1 MKDFSTNECKRVLT
15 LSNLEIDHSELE
27 SECKVLIELASKITN
42 MDVTLIN
49 LLDSFTQWT
58 IAWQGFQISTMP
70 KDECICQYTIAEK
83 EFFEVEDMTVDNRF
97 RNMTYVINEPYLKYY
112 FGVPLVISD
121 GVNIGTIC
129 VMDRQ
134 NKKLSPDQVELF
146 KLIAKELA
154 GKIETFHKINNLQHE
169 LSQAIKMQRRITHN
183 LRDPLAGIIGLSD
196 LIVDETQQHSP
207 DEIHEFV
214 SLINSSSKSILEIA
228 DAVFEELNENQKEH
242 NNTFNLK
249 TLGDRISRHF
259 MPLAKGKNITLNLKV
274 NPDKHHIHFSRQKVL
289 QTIVTP
295 VSSVIKQSRSGA
307 EITIELD
314 LSIQPEN
321 NILHVSVNSNDVK
334 KDQTIHEGTLFNVTK
349 ELVENQNGKFEYSHD
364 QNEGLTYKISLP
376 QAN

>member
-1 MKDFSTNECKRVLT
+1 MKDFSTNEYKRVLT
-15 LSNLEIDHSELE
+15 LSNLEIDYSELE
-27 SECKVLIELASKITN
+27 SECRVLIELASKISN

-58 IAWQGFQISTMP
+58 IARQGFQISTMP
-70 KDECICQYTIAEK
+70 KDECICQYTITEK

-97 RNMTYVINEPYLKYY
+97 RNMTYVSNEPYLRYY

-129 VMDRQ
+129 FMDRQ
-134 NKKLSPDQVELF
+134 NKKLSPDKIELI
-146 KLIAKELA
+146 KLIAKELV

-196 LIVDETQQHSP
+196 LIVDGTQQHSLN
-207 DEIHEFV
+207 EIYEFV

-249 TLGDRISRHF
+249 TLGERINRHF
-259 MPLAKGKNITLNLKV
+259 KPLAKAKEVTLNLKV
-274 NPDKHHIHFSRQKVL
+274 NPNKHHIPFSRQKVL

-295 VSSVIKQSRSGA
+295 VSSVIKLSHSGA

-314 LSIQPEN
+314 LSIQPDN
-321 NILHVSVNSNDVK
+321 NILHISVNSKEVK
-334 KDQTIHEGTLFNVTK
+334 TDQSIPEGTLFSVTK
-349 ELVENQNGKFEYSHD
+349 ELVENLNGKFEYSHD
-364 QNEGLTYKISLP
+364 QNEGLTYRISLP